1 MEVAVVPLNE
11 VVGPINTI
19 KNTILDIFEKHQK
32 RKKKQLI
39 KITTHSS
46 LALPL

>member
-19 KNTILDIFEKHQK
+19 KSTILDIFKKHQNNK
-32 RKKKQLI
+32 NRKI
-39 KITTHSS
+39 
-46 LALPL
+46 